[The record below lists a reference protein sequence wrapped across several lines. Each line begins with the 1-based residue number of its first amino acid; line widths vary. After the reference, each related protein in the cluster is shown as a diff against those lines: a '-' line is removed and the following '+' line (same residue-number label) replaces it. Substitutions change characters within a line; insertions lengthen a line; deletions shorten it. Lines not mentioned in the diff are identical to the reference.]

1 MSHNATPKTSRVEL
15 RKTLTLIPV
24 VMMGLAYMQPM
35 TLFDTFGIVSGLTD
49 GHVATAY
56 AFALIAI
63 LFTALSY
70 GKLVRRFPSAG
81 SAYTYAQKSISPAV
95 GFMVGWSSL
104 LDYLF
109 MPMINILLAKIYF
122 EALVPS
128 IPSWIFV
135 VALVAF
141 MTISN
146 LRSIKTVANFNTL
159 IVILQMGIVA
169 VIVGLI
175 IYGVMHGEGAGTLT
189 STRPFWS
196 EGAHVVPMITGA
208 TILCFSFLGF
218 DGISSLSE
226 ETKDAERVIPKA
238 IFLTALIG
246 GLIFIGASYFL
257 QLYFPDISRFKDPD
271 ASQPEIMLYVA
282 GKTFQWGVLIFSSVT
297 VLASGMAA
305 HAGVSRLMYVMGRDG
320 VFPTRFFGYVHPKW
334 RTPAWNVLLV
344 GAIALLAIKFDL
356 VTATALINFGALV
369 AFTFVNLSVISQFW
383 IREKTQ
389 QDAERPL
396 QLSGSAGVRR
406 ADRRRAVD
414 QPGRELHG
422 SRPDLGRY
430 WSGLPGLRDQKL
442 PQPGTAVRRR
452 CLIAFG
458 DEKAGGK
465 PPAFLF
471 LADVDLPGSRYA

>member
-1 MSHNATPKTSRVEL
+1 MTTDSTISTSTSRVQL
-15 RKTLTLIPV
+15 RKTLTLVPV

-81 SAYTYAQKSISPAV
+81 SAYTYAQKAISPTV

-122 EALVPS
+122 ETLIPS

-135 VALVAF
+135 VLLVGF
-141 MTISN
+141 MTLSN
-146 LRSIKTVANFNTL
+146 LRGIKTVANFNSL
-159 IVILQMGIVA
+159 IVVLQVA
-169 VIVGLI
+169 VMVAITGMV
-175 IYGVMHGEGAGTLT
+175 IYGVAHGEGAGTLT
-189 STRPFWS
+189 SSRPFWS
-196 EGAHVVPMITGA
+196 DNAHVVPMITGA

-226 ETKDAERVIPKA
+226 ETKDAGRVIPKA
-238 IFLTALIG
+238 IFLTALLG
-246 GLIFIGASYFL
+246 GVIFVVVSYFL
-257 QLYFPDISRFKDPD
+257 QLYFPDISRFQHPD

-282 GKTFQWGVLIFSSVT
+282 GKAFQFGILIFSCVT

-320 VFPTRFFGYVHPKW
+320 VFPERFFGYVHPRW
-334 RTPAWNVLLV
+334 RTPALNVLLV
-344 GAIALLAIKFDL
+344 GVIALSAISFDL

-369 AFTFVNLSVISQFW
+369 AFTFVNLSVISQFY
-383 IREKTQ
+383 IRERRNKTLK
-389 QDAERPL
+389 DTVNYLILPVMGALTVGALWLNLESTSMTLGLVWAAIGLLYLMFVTR
-396 QLSGSAGVRR
+396 SFR
-406 ADRRRAVD
+406 
-414 QPGRELHG
+414 QPVPQYNE
-422 SRPDLGRY
+422 DL
-430 WSGLPGLRDQKL
+430 
-442 PQPGTAVRRR
+442 A
-452 CLIAFG
+452 
-458 DEKAGGK
+458 
-465 PPAFLF
+465 
-471 LADVDLPGSRYA
+471 

>member
-1 MSHNATPKTSRVEL
+1 MSLNTSAPQRAHL
-15 RKTLTLIPV
+15 KKSLTLIPV

-63 LFTALSY
+63 LFTAVSY

-81 SAYTYAQKSISPAV
+81 SAYTYAQKAISPHV

-109 MPMINILLAKIYF
+109 MPMINILLAKSYF
-122 EALVPS
+122 ETLVPG

-135 VALVAF
+135 VLLVAF

-146 LRSIKTVANFNTL
+146 LRGIKTVANFNS
-159 IVILQMGIVA
+159 
-169 VIVGLI
+169 VIVVLQVVVMVVITGMVV
-175 IYGVMHGEGAGTLT
+175 YGVAHGVGAGTLT
-189 STRPFWS
+189 SSKPFWS
-196 EGAHVVPMITGA
+196 ENAHVVPMITGA

-226 ETKDAERVIPKA
+226 ETKDAERTIPRA

-246 GLIFIGASYFL
+246 GVIFIGVSYFL
-257 QLYFPDISRFKDPD
+257 QLYFPDISRFQNPD
-271 ASQPEIMLYVA
+271 SSQPEIMLFVA
-282 GKTFQWGVLIFSSVT
+282 GKALQIGILIFSVVT

-320 VFPTRFFGYVHPKW
+320 VFPQRFFGFVHPKY
-334 RTPAWNVLLV
+334 RTPSLNVLLV
-344 GAIALLAIKFDL
+344 GAVALLAINFDL

-369 AFTFVNLSVISQFW
+369 AFTFVNLSVIAQFW
-383 IREKTQ
+383 IREKRNKTLK
-389 QDAERPL
+389 DHLNYLVLPVMGALTVGALWINLEETSMVL
-396 QLSGSAGVRR
+396 GLVWA
-406 ADRRRAVD
+406 AVGIIYLAFVTRTFRN
-414 QPGRELHG
+414 PV
-422 SRPDLGRY
+422 
-430 WSGLPGLRDQKL
+430 
-442 PQPGTAVRRR
+442 PQFSEEV
-452 CLIAFG
+452 
-458 DEKAGGK
+458 
-465 PPAFLF
+465 
-471 LADVDLPGSRYA
+471 

>member
-1 MSHNATPKTSRVEL
+1 MSLNTAAPQRAHLKKS
-15 RKTLTLIPV
+15 LTLIPV

-63 LFTALSY
+63 LFTAVSY

-81 SAYTYAQKSISPAV
+81 SAYTYAQKAISPHV

-109 MPMINILLAKIYF
+109 MPMTNILLAKSYF
-122 EALVPS
+122 ETLVPG

-135 VALVAF
+135 VLLVAF

-146 LRSIKTVANFNTL
+146 LRGIKTVANFNS
-159 IVILQMGIVA
+159 
-169 VIVGLI
+169 VIVVLQVVVMVVITGMVV
-175 IYGVMHGEGAGTLT
+175 YGVAHGVGAGTLT
-189 STRPFWS
+189 SSKPFWS
-196 EGAHVVPMITGA
+196 ENAHVVPMITGA

-226 ETKDAERVIPKA
+226 ETKDAERTIPRA

-246 GLIFIGASYFL
+246 GVIFIGVSYFL
-257 QLYFPDISRFKDPD
+257 QLYFPDISRFQNPD
-271 ASQPEIMLYVA
+271 SSQPEIMLFVA
-282 GKTFQWGVLIFSSVT
+282 GKALQIGILIFSVVT

-320 VFPTRFFGYVHPKW
+320 VFPQRFFGFVHPKY
-334 RTPAWNVLLV
+334 RTPSLNVLLV
-344 GAIALLAIKFDL
+344 GAVALLAINFDL

-369 AFTFVNLSVISQFW
+369 AFTFVNLSVIAQFW
-383 IREKTQ
+383 IREKRNKTLK
-389 QDAERPL
+389 DHLNYLVLPVMGALTVGALWINLEETSMVL
-396 QLSGSAGVRR
+396 GLVWA
-406 ADRRRAVD
+406 AVGIIYLAFVTRTFRN
-414 QPGRELHG
+414 PV
-422 SRPDLGRY
+422 
-430 WSGLPGLRDQKL
+430 
-442 PQPGTAVRRR
+442 PQFSEEV
-452 CLIAFG
+452 
-458 DEKAGGK
+458 
-465 PPAFLF
+465 
-471 LADVDLPGSRYA
+471 

>member
-1 MSHNATPKTSRVEL
+1 MSLDHQTSAGHSRPHL
-15 RKTLTLIPV
+15 KKSLTLLPV

-56 AFALIAI
+56 AFALVAI

-81 SAYTYAQKSISPAV
+81 SAYTYAQKAISPHV

-122 EALVPS
+122 EALVPG

-135 VALVAF
+135 FMLVGF
-141 MTISN
+141 MTLSN
-146 LRSIKTVANFNTL
+146 LKGIKTVANFNSV
-159 IVILQMGIVA
+159 IVVLQVA
-169 VIVGLI
+169 VMVVIMGMVV
-175 IYGVMHGEGAGTLT
+175 YGVAHGEGAGTLV
-189 STRPFWS
+189 SSRPFWS
-196 EGAHVVPMITGA
+196 EDAHVVPMITGA

-226 ETKDAERVIPKA
+226 ETKDAGRVIPKA
-238 IFLTALIG
+238 IFLTALFG
-246 GLIFIGASYFL
+246 GVIFIVVSYFL

-282 GKTFQWGVLIFSSVT
+282 GKAFQFGILIFSCVT

-320 VFPTRFFGYVHPKW
+320 VFPERFFGYIHPKW
-334 RTPAWNVLLV
+334 RTPALNVLLV
-344 GAIALLAIKFDL
+344 GAIALSSITFDL

-369 AFTFVNLSVISQFW
+369 AFSFVNLSVISQFW
-383 IREKTQ
+383 VREKRNKTLK
-389 QDAERPL
+389 DNINFLLLPL
-396 QLSGSAGVRR
+396 CGALTVGALWINLEESSMILGLVWGTIGLIYLAFVTRSFRNPVPQCNE
-406 ADRRRAVD
+406 
-414 QPGRELHG
+414 EL
-422 SRPDLGRY
+422 
-430 WSGLPGLRDQKL
+430 
-442 PQPGTAVRRR
+442 
-452 CLIAFG
+452 I
-458 DEKAGGK
+458 
-465 PPAFLF
+465 
-471 LADVDLPGSRYA
+471 